1 MKLNIQ
7 TVEQTVPLRQHK
19 PAMIFDLLGS
29 PMMLL
34 DLERRNYPA
43 YCLDGIWARVCPS
56 VSRPASSNS
65 RYFKPR
71 ESNGWYSSLCD
82 KAVLRAWQII
92 GEINL

>member
-7 TVEQTVPLRQHK
+7 TVEQTVPLCQHK
-19 PAMIFDLLGS
+19 PAMIFDLLGC

-34 DLERRNYPA
+34 DLERRNYLA

-56 VSRPASSNS
+56 VSRPASNS

-71 ESNGWYSSLCD
+71 ESNSWYSSLCD